1 VLGRYDMVAVDMGP
15 YDAEIHACNQV
26 QDCENPRKSSYPAA
40 PVLTV
45 VTTDFAERNPEIFE
59 LVSNISFGTQELSNL
74 LAWQQDNSASS
85 EEAAV
90 HFLTSQKDTWIN
102 WVNEPAAEKLAAIG
116 E

>member
-1 VLGRYDMVAVDMGP
+1 MVAVDMGP
-15 YDAEIHACNQV
+15 HDTEIHACNQTR
-26 QDCENPRKSSYPAA
+26 DCENPRESSYPAA

-45 VTTDFAERNPEIFE
+45 VTTDFADRNPEVFE

-74 LAWQQDNSASS
+74 LAWQQENSASA

-90 HFLTSQKDTWIN
+90 HFLTQNKKTWIT
-102 WVNEPAAEKLAAIG
+102 WVNDAAAEKLAGIA